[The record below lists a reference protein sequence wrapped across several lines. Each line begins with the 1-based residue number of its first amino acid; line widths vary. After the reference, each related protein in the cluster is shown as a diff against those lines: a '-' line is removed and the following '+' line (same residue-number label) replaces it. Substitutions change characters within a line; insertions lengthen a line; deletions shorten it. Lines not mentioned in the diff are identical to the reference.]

1 MILAKNIRKVARE
14 YGTNIKEISKQLGVL
29 SNNLSRTINSPNMTV
44 EDLQKIASAIGCE
57 VEEFYLVDK
66 ATKVHY
72 VCPRCGEHFDIS
84 FIVTKT
90 PSKKR

>member
-1 MILAKNIRKVARE
+1 
-14 YGTNIKEISKQLGVL
+14 
-29 SNNLSRTINSPNMTV
+29 MTV